1 MEIGAIL
8 GLNDLKAKGAADAR
22 LPLAAIRRS
31 GFAVDRGC
39 ARRRRTTTAARPLLG
54 LASRRGGD

>member
-1 MEIGAIL
+1 MLVYLLQLFNEAV
-8 GLNDLKAKGAADAR
+8 
-22 LPLAAIRRS
+22 
-31 GFAVDRGC
+31 AVDRGC